1 MSQVKEGAD
10 IEKGGKIIYQS
21 LPFGKPLW
29 NTLKKMLIEC
39 YPIKTKGQKVF
50 IVLHGEFRKNGSLTE
65 DDPWGEEEGDS

>member
-10 IEKGGKIIYQS
+10 IEKG
-21 LPFGKPLW
+21 
-29 NTLKKMLIEC
+29 
-39 YPIKTKGQKVF
+39 GQKVF